1 MIKAVFCEQFKSLM
15 KKISFLLAGFLADN
29 TCKVP
34 SDFQIIRDIYAGKY
48 LDPED
53 DLIKRSETFFFL
65 QSER

>member
-1 MIKAVFCEQFKSLM
+1 M

-53 DLIKRSETFFFL
+53 DFIKRLETVNFL
-65 QSER
+65 NQSEG

>member
-1 MIKAVFCEQFKSLM
+1 M

-29 TCKVP
+29 TCNVP

-53 DLIKRSETFFFL
+53 DFIKRLELSTF
-65 QSER
+65 

>member
-1 MIKAVFCEQFKSLM
+1 M

-53 DLIKRSETFFFL
+53 DLIKRSETVYIF
-65 QSER
+65 

>member
-1 MIKAVFCEQFKSLM
+1 M
-15 KKISFLLAGFLADN
+15 KKLSFLLAGFLADN

-53 DLIKRSETFFFL
+53 DLIKRSETVYFL
-65 QSER
+65 NQSERFFYYLISE

>member
-1 MIKAVFCEQFKSLM
+1 M

-53 DLIKRSETFFFL
+53 DLLKRSEAVYIFKEDMF
-65 QSER
+65 QY